1 MALRVRHIRLRVQ
14 TTGGLFGADI
24 GFDGALTILHA
35 PNTSGKSTCLQAL
48 LYALGLE
55 QMLSPKREIPLP
67 FAMRLYIEDPVTGIS
82 HTVTESFV
90 AVELEN
96 AAAQRIM
103 VRRNVVADTDKRL
116 ITVIDGPALTEPE
129 GHYEARDY
137 FVHDP
142 GAAKRDAGFHRMLA
156 EFMGWALPTVKRYDG
171 TDTTLYLETLF
182 PLFYVEQKAGWS
194 SIPAAIPT
202 HLRIRDVAKRSVEFL
217 LALETHAL
225 ELRRQ
230 ELELQFSIAR
240 TRWAATVD
248 EIRSLT
254 AAQGLRIQQLA
265 HMPTTMQAEVRAAYL
280 QAGQDDQWRNL
291 DALLA
296 ELQERLEAFDTVA
309 IPNAEGV
316 AAAAATEVDRLTL
329 EIQEINRERNDI
341 FRGRQAELVQR
352 QSTLTRIAQLDED
365 LKKNQD
371 ALKLQAYGSTASVD
385 LSPHHCP
392 TCEQPLMDALL
403 PQGTIEPLMSLSD
416 NIEFLSAQ
424 RAIFK
429 RLVGRSDVVIK
440 ELDLDLLST
449 ADDVRQKSARLRALK
464 SDLIAPAHAASAS
477 VIEERLRL
485 DARIQR
491 LAAVRDRFDAL
502 ITQLAG
508 QAEIYEGLLSARAAL
523 PGDRMSDTDRGKLR
537 MFERSIREQL
547 GRYGFTT
554 FAPKELEISEDTYRP
569 QKEGFEI
576 GFELSASDAVR
587 LKWAY
592 QLGLLDVGLQS
603 DTHHPGLL
611 VLDEPRQQEAAEA
624 SVSGLLQTAAA
635 LASKGSQVLIA
646 TSEHLAN
653 VQRFVAD
660 LPCQLIAFNGPI
672 IRRLDEAE
680 APDRVT

>member
-1 MALRVRHIRLRVQ
+1 MALRVRHLRLRVQ

-24 GFDGALTILHA
+24 GFDGALTVLHA

-48 LYALGLE
+48 IYALGLE
-55 QMLSPKREIPLP
+55 QMLSAKRETPLP
-67 FAMRLYIEDPVTGIS
+67 FAMRQYIEDPDSGI
-82 HTVTESFV
+82 TYNVTESFV

-96 AAAQRIM
+96 GEGQRIT
-103 VRRNVVADTDKRL
+103 VRRNVVADTDRRL
-116 ITVIDGPALTEPE
+116 ITVVEGPALTEPYSQ
-129 GHYEARDY
+129 HEARDY

-156 EFMGWALPTVKRYDG
+156 QFMGWTLPTVKRYDG
-171 TDTTLYLETLF
+171 GDTMLYLETIF
-182 PLFYVEQKAGWS
+182 PLFYVEQKSGWS

-202 HLRIRDVAKRSVEFL
+202 HFRIRDVAKRSVEFL

-230 ELELQFSIAR
+230 ELELQLGIAR
-240 TRWAATVD
+240 TRWSATID

-254 AAQGLRIQQLA
+254 GAQGLRVQQLSQA
-265 HMPTTMQAEVRAAYL
+265 PTTMQAEIQGAYL
-280 QAGQDDQWRNL
+280 QAGHGDEWRNL

-296 ELQERLEAFDTVA
+296 ELQERLETFDTVA

-316 AAAAATEVDRLTL
+316 AVEAAAEVDRVTL

-352 QSTLTRIAQLDED
+352 QSTMTRIAQIDED

-371 ALKLQAYGSTASVD
+371 ALKLQNYGSKASVD

-403 PQGTIEPLMSLSD
+403 PQGTIEPLMSLDD

-449 ADDVRQKSARLRALK
+449 GDDVRQKSARLRALK

-491 LAAVRDRFDAL
+491 LSTVRDHFDGLVSQL
-502 ITQLAG
+502 IG
-508 QAEIYEGLLSARAAL
+508 QAEIYGGLLAAQAEL
-523 PGDRMSDTDRGKLR
+523 PRDRLSDADRDKLR
-537 MFERSIREQL
+537 LFERSIREQL
-547 GRYGFTT
+547 GRYGFKT

-576 GFELSASDAVR
+576 GFELSASDAIR

-592 QLGLLDVGLQS
+592 QLGFLDVGLQTI
-603 DTHHPGLL
+603 THHPGIL

-624 SVSGLLQTAAA
+624 SVNGLLRTAAL
-635 LASKGSQVLIA
+635 LAEKGSQILIA
-646 TSEHLAN
+646 TSEQLAN
-653 VQRFVAD
+653 VKQFVAE
-660 LPCQLIAFNGPI
+660 LPCQLLTFDGPI
-672 IRRLDEAE
+672 IRRLDAE
-680 APDRVT
+680 ATMN

>member
-1 MALRVRHIRLRVQ
+1 MALRVRHLRLRVQ

-24 GFDGALTILHA
+24 VFDGALTVLHA

-48 LYALGLE
+48 IYALGLE
-55 QMLSPKREIPLP
+55 QMLSAKRETPLP
-67 FAMRLYIEDPVTGIS
+67 FAMRQYIEDPDSGI
-82 HTVTESFV
+82 TYNVTESFV

-96 AAAQRIM
+96 GEGQRIT
-103 VRRNVVADTDKRL
+103 VRRNVVADTDRRL
-116 ITVIDGPALTEPE
+116 ITVVEGPALTEPYSQ
-129 GHYEARDY
+129 HEARDY

-156 EFMGWALPTVKRYDG
+156 QFMGWTLPTVKRYDG
-171 TDTTLYLETLF
+171 GDTMLYLETIF
-182 PLFYVEQKAGWS
+182 PLFYVEQKSGWS

-202 HLRIRDVAKRSVEFL
+202 HFRIRDVAKRSVEFL

-230 ELELQFSIAR
+230 ELELQLGIAR
-240 TRWAATVD
+240 TRWSATID

-254 AAQGLRIQQLA
+254 GAQGLRVQQLSQA
-265 HMPTTMQAEVRAAYL
+265 PTTMQAEIQGAYL
-280 QAGQDDQWRNL
+280 QAGHGDEWRNL

-296 ELQERLEAFDTVA
+296 ELQERLETFDTVA

-316 AAAAATEVDRLTL
+316 AVEAAAEVDRVTL

-352 QSTLTRIAQLDED
+352 QSTMTRIAQIDED

-371 ALKLQAYGSTASVD
+371 ALKLQNYGSKASVD

-403 PQGTIEPLMSLSD
+403 PQGTIEPLMSLND

-440 ELDLDLLST
+440 ELDHDLLST
-449 ADDVRQKSARLRALK
+449 GDDVRQKSARLRALK

-491 LAAVRDRFDAL
+491 LSTVRDHFDGLVSQL
-502 ITQLAG
+502 IS
-508 QAEIYEGLLSARAAL
+508 QAEIYGGLLAAQAEL
-523 PGDRMSDTDRGKLR
+523 PRDRLSDADRDKLR
-537 MFERSIREQL
+537 LFERSIREQL
-547 GRYGFTT
+547 GRYGFKT

-576 GFELSASDAVR
+576 GFELSASDAIR

-592 QLGLLDVGLQS
+592 QLGFLDVGLQTI
-603 DTHHPGLL
+603 THHPGIL

-624 SVSGLLQTAAA
+624 SVNGLLRTAAL
-635 LASKGSQVLIA
+635 LAEKGSQILIA
-646 TSEHLAN
+646 TSEQLAN
-653 VQRFVAD
+653 VKQFVAE
-660 LPCQLIAFNGPI
+660 LPCQLLTFDGPI
-672 IRRLDEAE
+672 IRRLNAE
-680 APDRVT
+680 ATMN

>member
-1 MALRVRHIRLRVQ
+1 MALRVRHLRLRVQ

-24 GFDGALTILHA
+24 GFDGALTVLHA

-48 LYALGLE
+48 IYALGLE
-55 QMLSPKREIPLP
+55 QMLSAKREIPLP
-67 FAMRLYIEDPVTGIS
+67 FAMRQYIEDPASGI
-82 HTVTESFV
+82 TYNVIESFV

-96 AAAQRIM
+96 GEGQRIA
-103 VRRNVVADTDKRL
+103 VRRNVVAETDRRL
-116 ITVIDGPALTEPE
+116 ITVVEGPALTEPDNQ
-129 GHYEARDY
+129 HEARDY

-156 EFMGWALPTVKRYDG
+156 QFMGWTLPTVKRYDG
-171 TDTTLYLETLF
+171 GDTTLYLETIF
-182 PLFYVEQKAGWS
+182 PLFYVEQKSGWS

-202 HLRIRDVAKRSVEFL
+202 HFRIRDVAKRSVEFL

-225 ELRRQ
+225 ELRKQ
-230 ELELQFSIAR
+230 ELELQLGIAR
-240 TRWAATVD
+240 TRWSATID

-254 AAQGLRIQQLA
+254 GAQGLRVQQLSQA
-265 HMPTTMQAEVRAAYL
+265 PTTMQAEIQAAYL
-280 QAGQDDQWRNL
+280 QAGHGDEWRNL

-316 AAAAATEVDRLTL
+316 AVVAAAEVDRVTL

-352 QSTLTRIAQLDED
+352 QSTMTRIAQIDED

-371 ALKLQAYGSTASVD
+371 ALKLQNYGSKASVD

-403 PQGTIEPLMSLSD
+403 PQGTIEPLMSLDD

-449 ADDVRQKSARLRALK
+449 GDDVRQKSARLRALK

-491 LAAVRDRFDAL
+491 LSAVRDHFDGL
-502 ITQLAG
+502 VTQLTG
-508 QAEIYEGLLSARAAL
+508 QAEIYGGLLAAHAEL
-523 PGDRMSDTDRGKLR
+523 PRDRLSDADRDKLR
-537 MFERSIREQL
+537 VFERSIREQL
-547 GRYGFTT
+547 GRYGFKT

-592 QLGLLDVGLQS
+592 QLGFLDVGLQTT
-603 DTHHPGLL
+603 THHPGIL

-624 SVSGLLQTAAA
+624 SVNGLLRTAAS
-635 LASKGSQVLIA
+635 LAEKGSQILIA
-646 TSEHLAN
+646 TSEQLAN
-653 VQRFVAD
+653 VKQFVAD
-660 LPCQLIAFNGPI
+660 LPCQLLAFDGPI
-672 IRRLDEAE
+672 IRRLDA
-680 APDRVT
+680 AATMN

>member
-1 MALRVRHIRLRVQ
+1 MALRVRHLRLRVQ

-24 GFDGALTILHA
+24 GFDGALTVLHA

-48 LYALGLE
+48 IYALGLE
-55 QMLSPKREIPLP
+55 QMLSAKRETPLP
-67 FAMRLYIEDPVTGIS
+67 FAMRQYIEDPDSGI
-82 HTVTESFV
+82 TYNVTESFV

-96 AAAQRIM
+96 GEGQRIT
-103 VRRNVVADTDKRL
+103 VRRNVVADTDRRL
-116 ITVIDGPALTEPE
+116 ITVVEGPALTEPYSQ
-129 GHYEARDY
+129 HEARDY

-156 EFMGWALPTVKRYDG
+156 QFMGWTLPTVKRYDG
-171 TDTTLYLETLF
+171 GDTMLYLETIF
-182 PLFYVEQKAGWS
+182 PLFYVEQKSGWS

-202 HLRIRDVAKRSVEFL
+202 HFRIRDVAKRSVEFL

-230 ELELQFSIAR
+230 ELELQLGIAR
-240 TRWAATVD
+240 TRWSATID

-254 AAQGLRIQQLA
+254 GAQGLRVQQLSQA
-265 HMPTTMQAEVRAAYL
+265 PTTMQAEIQGAYL
-280 QAGQDDQWRNL
+280 QAGHGDEWRNL

-296 ELQERLEAFDTVA
+296 ELQKRLETFDTVA

-316 AAAAATEVDRLTL
+316 AVEAAAEVDRVTL

-352 QSTLTRIAQLDED
+352 QSTMTRIAQIDED

-371 ALKLQAYGSTASVD
+371 ALKLQNYGSKASVD

-403 PQGTIEPLMSLSD
+403 PQGTIEPLMSLDD

-449 ADDVRQKSARLRALK
+449 GDDVRQKSARLRALK

-491 LAAVRDRFDAL
+491 LSTVRDHFDGLVSQL
-502 ITQLAG
+502 IG
-508 QAEIYEGLLSARAAL
+508 QAEIYGGLLAAQAEL
-523 PGDRMSDTDRGKLR
+523 PRDRLSDADRDKLR
-537 MFERSIREQL
+537 LFERSIREQL
-547 GRYGFTT
+547 GRYGFKT

-576 GFELSASDAVR
+576 GFELSASDAIR

-592 QLGLLDVGLQS
+592 QLGFLDVGLQTI
-603 DTHHPGLL
+603 THHPGIL

-624 SVSGLLQTAAA
+624 SVNGLLRTAAL
-635 LASKGSQVLIA
+635 LAEKGSQILIA
-646 TSEHLAN
+646 TSEQLAN
-653 VQRFVAD
+653 VKQFVAE
-660 LPCQLIAFNGPI
+660 LPCQLLTFDGPI
-672 IRRLDEAE
+672 IRRLDAE
-680 APDRVT
+680 ATMN

>member
-1 MALRVRHIRLRVQ
+1 MALRVRHLRLRVQ

-24 GFDGALTILHA
+24 GFDGALTVLHA

-55 QMLSPKREIPLP
+55 QMLSAKREIPLP
-67 FAMRLYIEDPVTGIS
+67 FAMRQYIEDPASGI
-82 HTVTESFV
+82 TYNVTESFV

-96 AAAQRIM
+96 GEAQRIM
-103 VRRNVVADTDKRL
+103 VRRNVVAETDRRL
-116 ITVIDGPALTEPE
+116 ITVVEGPGLTEPDSR
-129 GHYEARDY
+129 YESRDY

-156 EFMGWALPTVKRYDG
+156 QFMGWTLPTVKRYDG
-171 TDTTLYLETLF
+171 GDTTLYLETLF
-182 PLFYVEQKAGWS
+182 PLFYVEQKSGWS

-202 HLRIRDVAKRSVEFL
+202 HFRIRDVAKRSVEFL
-217 LALETHAL
+217 LTLQTHAV
-225 ELRRQ
+225 ELRKQ
-230 ELELQFSIAR
+230 ELELQLGIAR
-240 TRWAATVD
+240 TRWLATID

-254 AAQGLRIQQLA
+254 GAQGLRVQQLA
-265 HMPTTMQAEVRAAYL
+265 QTPTTMKADIRSAYL
-280 QAGQDDQWRNL
+280 QAGHGDDWRNL

-296 ELQERLEAFDTVA
+296 ELQERLETFDTIA

-316 AAAAATEVDRLTL
+316 AGAAAAEVDRVTL
-329 EIQEINRERNDI
+329 EIQEINRERGDI
-341 FRGRQAELVQR
+341 FRGRQAEVVQR
-352 QSTLTRIAQLDED
+352 QATLTRIAQIDED

-371 ALKLQAYGSTASVD
+371 ALKLQSYGSKASID

-403 PQGTIEPLMSLSD
+403 PQGTIEQLMSLDD

-449 ADDVRQKSARLRALK
+449 GDDVRQKSARLRALK

-491 LAAVRDRFDAL
+491 LSAVRDRFDGL
-502 ITQLAG
+502 VTQLTG
-508 QAEIYEGLLSARAAL
+508 QAEIYSELLAAQAEL
-523 PGDRMSDTDRGKLR
+523 PRDRLSDADRDKLR
-537 MFERSIREQL
+537 VFERSIREQL
-547 GRYGFTT
+547 GRYGFKT

-592 QLGLLDVGLQS
+592 QLGLLDVGLQKT
-603 DTHHPGLL
+603 THHPGLL
-611 VLDEPRQQEAAEA
+611 ILDEPRQQEAAEA
-624 SVSGLLQTAAA
+624 SVSGLLRTAAS
-635 LASKGSQVLIA
+635 LAERGSQILIA
-646 TSEHLAN
+646 TSEQLAN
-653 VQRFVAD
+653 VQQFVAD
-660 LPCQLIAFNGPI
+660 LPCQLLAFDGPI
-672 IRRLDEAE
+672 ICRLDA
-680 APDRVT
+680 ASTMN